1 MKHYQ
6 FVLVRQ
12 SYVSLTPTEICISSD
27 AYRVASESILSKY
40 LYLITAFLFEGI
52 VSMFSVKVWKSCEMY
67 FRANTHGML
76 FLGAGAFYYRHNHYI
91 YNKMWNYGSDRQYR
105 IRRKVFKIQFL

>member
-1 MKHYQ
+1 M
-6 FVLVRQ
+6 LVRQ

-27 AYRVASESILSKY
+27 AYRVASESFSSKY
-40 LYLITAFLFEGI
+40 LYLITEFLFEGI